1 MSDRSNVGGG
11 AKENPIPSKQVRT
24 HSDFLDEVYADCFPD
39 EFPSKQV
46 SPNPAILLADAVLAV
61 LETHPKPEEAIAACR
76 IAAEVLGL
84 KIQRWPGVRIN
95 TKVNGS

>member
-1 MSDRSNVGGG
+1 
-11 AKENPIPSKQVRT
+11 
-24 HSDFLDEVYADCFPD
+24 
-39 EFPSKQV
+39 
-46 SPNPAILLADAVLAV
+46 LLAGAVLGV
-61 LETHPKPEEAIAACR
+61 LETHPSPEEAIAACR

>member
-1 MSDRSNVGGG
+1 MATSDGNVS
-11 AKENPIPSKQVRT
+11 ENSVTIPSTQV
-24 HSDFLDEVYADCFPD
+24 EA
-39 EFPSKQV
+39 
-46 SPNPAILLADAVLAV
+46 NPAFLLGQTVVSL

-95 TKVNGS
+95 TKVNES